1 MNLAELSIK
10 RPVFITMVTLAL
22 VVVGLLGISKM
33 KMELFPKVDFPIVV
47 VTTVYPGA
55 GPEQVETQVTAIL
68 EESVNSISG
77 IRHITSTSQE
87 GVSQIVIQFELEVE
101 SVTASQDVR
110 EKVALVKNKLPKDVE
125 DPVVLRVDLGAA
137 PIVSMVVSSDVLDQ
151 QALTEYVK
159 RIVKP
164 RFETAKGVG
173 QVDLLGGSAR
183 QINIKVDL
191 TKLNGFGLSMQ
202 DIALKVQA
210 GNMEFPGGRI
220 NEGQRELLVRTAG
233 RFSTPE
239 EMKQLVIKNIGTRVV
254 RLGDVAE
261 VEDGSVEQRT
271 YSAYNGKA
279 AIGINIIKQSDAN
292 TVEAATEVTKILA
305 QIQDALVRD
314 RVKIDLVDD
323 TSKYIRNSVHAVE
336 EDIVVGGILAVV
348 IIFFFLSN
356 GASTLISA
364 LAIPT
369 SIIASF
375 GFMNLFGFS
384 LNFMTLLALSLAVG
398 ILIDDAIVVIENIYR
413 HLDHGE
419 GRVKA
424 AISASKEIALAVMA
438 TTFSLVAVFFPVAT
452 MEGIVGR
459 FFFPFGITVSV
470 AVLVSLFVAFTLT
483 PMLSSRLLGKE
494 VHLTKDS
501 KWYWKFNYYFNVV
514 FDWLNVKY
522 KATLLWA
529 LNHKLLTM
537 VVATVAFVLGIG
549 SAFFVNSEFMPNQDQ
564 GKFTVTIK
572 APPGTSIQ
580 ETIAK
585 TVELEA
591 RLRQYPEVKNIYT
604 TIGGSNQPV
613 NVASV
618 LVLLKPKAERNIDV
632 FNLIFK
638 MRNEIRDISGVAL
651 WFGLPSNVGPPQ
663 KMMQISIQGPDIQ
676 VSQKLGDK
684 VMEQFKKAPGLVDLE
699 TSYEPNKPEIQIYL
713 KRDAATNAGVDVAA
727 VAQSIQQMVDG
738 VKVSDFQEG
747 DQQYE
752 VRLQLRPE
760 DRKNYH
766 ELSQVMIKS
775 KNKNAQG
782 QDMFIPLSTVADIRE
797 GYGPSK
803 ITRYDRQRQVL
814 ISANLAGTYLGQ
826 ADGFLKTKIDSMKA
840 AGEIPPGYYVG
851 SIGMAEMMKE
861 SFGNM
866 LIALV
871 LAIVFVYLILASQ
884 FESFIQPVSIMISL
898 PLSLIGAFLG
908 LLAFNS
914 TISIMSMIG
923 IIMLFGLVTKNAI
936 LLIDFTN
943 QLRHEGY
950 SRTEALLKAGPI
962 RLRPIMMTTLAMIFG
977 MLPVALAVSEGSEGR
992 APLGQAIIGGLITS
1006 TMLTLLVV
1014 PVVYSLL
1021 DDFSAWFGKK
1031 IGRQNYVIE
1040 EEPEKGISESGQE

>member
-10 RPVFITMVTLAL
+10 RPVFITMVTVAL
-22 VVVGLLGISKM
+22 IVMGFLGLSRM

-47 VTTVYPGA
+47 VNTVYPGA
-55 GPEQVETQVTAIL
+55 GPEQVETQVTAII

-87 GVSQIVIQFELEVE
+87 GFSQIVIQFQLEVQ

-110 EKVALVKNKLPKDVE
+110 EKVALIKNKLPKDVE
-125 DPVVLRVDLGAA
+125 DPIVLRVDQGAA
-137 PIVSMVVSSDVLDQ
+137 PIMSMVVSSDKMDQ
-151 QALTEYVK
+151 QTLTEYVK
-159 RIVKP
+159 RQVKP
-164 RFETAKGVG
+164 RFETANGVG

-183 QINIKVDL
+183 QFNVKVDL
-191 TKLNGFGLSMQ
+191 AKLNSFGISMSDLAMKIQ
-202 DIALKVQA
+202 S
-210 GNMEFPGGRI
+210 GNLEFPGGRI
-220 NEGQRELLVRTAG
+220 NEGKRELLVRTAG
-233 RFSTPE
+233 RFKSAE
-239 EMKQLVIKNIGTRVV
+239 DMGKLVIKNAGTKLV
-254 RLGDVAE
+254 RLSDVAI
-261 VEDGSVEQRT
+261 VEDGVVEQRT
-271 YSAYNGKA
+271 YSSYNGQP
-279 AIGINIIKQSDAN
+279 AIGINVIKQSDAN
-292 TVEAATEVTKILA
+292 TVEAATEGNKILA
-305 QIQDALVRD
+305 EIKPALERD
-314 RVKIDLVDD
+314 GVKIDLVDD
-323 TSKYIRNSVHAVE
+323 SSTYIKNSVHAVE
-336 EDIVVGGILAVV
+336 EDIVVGGLLAVI
-348 IIFFFLSN
+348 IIFFFLAN

-369 SIIASF
+369 SIVATF
-375 GFMNLFGFS
+375 GFMHLFGFT

-452 MEGIVGR
+452 MQGIVGR

-501 KWYWKFNYYFNVV
+501 AWYWKPFFYFNAV

-522 KATLLWA
+522 HGTLKWA
-529 LNHKLLTM
+529 LHHKILTM
-537 VVATVAFVLGIG
+537 LIATAAFIGGLASAAWLG
-549 SAFFVNSEFMPNQDQ
+549 VEFMPNQDQ
-564 GKFTVTIK
+564 GKFTVTVK
-572 APPGTSIQ
+572 APPGTSIE

-585 TVELEA
+585 IREVEAKLKT
-591 RLRQYPEVKNIYT
+591 YPEVVNMFT
-604 TIGGSNQPV
+604 TIGSQSQPV
-613 NVASV
+613 NVGSI

-632 FNLIFK
+632 FNMLFK
-638 MRNEIRDISGVAL
+638 LRNEIKDVTGVAL

-663 KMMQISIQGPDIQ
+663 KMMQISIQGPDIE
-676 VSQKLGDK
+676 VSKKLADK
-684 VMEQFKKAPGLVDLE
+684 VMGLFRQTPGLVDLE
-699 TSYEPNKPEIQIYL
+699 TSYEENKPEVQIRL
-713 KRDAATNAGVDVAA
+713 KRDAASNAGVDVSL
-727 VAQSIQQMVDG
+727 VAQTVQQMIDG

-760 DRKNYH
+760 DRKKYT
-766 ELSQVMIKS
+766 ELSQILIKS
-775 KNKNAQG
+775 KNKDAAG
-782 QDMFIPLSTVADIRE
+782 KDLYIPLSTVADITE

-803 ITRYDRQRQVL
+803 ITRYDRQRQIL
-814 ISANLAGTYLGQ
+814 ISGNLAGTLLGT
-826 ADGFLKTKIDSMKA
+826 ADGFLKAKIDSMKA
-840 AGEIPPGYYVG
+840 AGEVPPGYFVG

-861 SFGNM
+861 SFGYM
-866 LIALV
+866 FVSLI

-908 LLAFNS
+908 LLAFKS

-943 QLRHEGY
+943 QLRLEGY
-950 SRTEALLKAGPI
+950 SRYEALLKAGPI
-962 RLRPIMMTTLAMIFG
+962 RLRPILMTTLAMIFG

-1021 DDFSAWFGKK
+1021 DDFGTWFGRLTGKEKFK
-1031 IGRQNYVIE
+1031 ID
-1040 EEPEKGISESGQE
+1040 EEPPKGILENSQE